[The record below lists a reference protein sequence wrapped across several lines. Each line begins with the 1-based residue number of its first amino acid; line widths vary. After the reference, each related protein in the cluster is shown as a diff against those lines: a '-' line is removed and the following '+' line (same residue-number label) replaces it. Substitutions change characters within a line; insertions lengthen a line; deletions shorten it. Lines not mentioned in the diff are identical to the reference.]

1 MGENFP
7 NTFTRDV
14 TEDTNL
20 LATFNLP
27 RTNTSIVHSS
37 YVRAD
42 LSEPLS
48 RNTKISF
55 TLISISRNKSEC

>member
-14 TEDTNL
+14 NEDTNL

-37 YVRAD
+37 YVGAD

-55 TLISISRNKSEC
+55 TLISISLNKSEC